1 MYVCLFQQAHSTPKN
16 AKLHSRVLHVDT
28 KLEHDVSPIIHPEI
42 ISTTN
47 NNTAVTKVTNPTSA
61 SGKSR
66 KSSGSRTRNNGV
78 ISPPQNSKAV
88 GSSTS
93 VGSNGVTS
101 AVHLQ
106 SDSNSSIT
114 QVTPLASSGA
124 EHSDC
129 NITVG
134 EMIMLPHHS
143 RIVFNLVSLDCFTSF
158 LTFLCYVTLQKKN
171 RSLFSEFDQN
181 HLSLILECYKLTNP
195 K

>member
-1 MYVCLFQQAHSTPKN
+1 MYLCLFQQAHSTPKN
-16 AKLHSRVLHVDT
+16 AKSHSRLLHVDT
-28 KLEHDVSPIIHPEI
+28 KLEQDISPIVNSETIT
-42 ISTTN
+42 TTN
-47 NNTAVTKVTNPTSA
+47 NNTAVTKVTSPTST

-66 KSSGSRTRNNGV
+66 KSSSSRTRNNGV
-78 ISPPQNSKAV
+78 ISPPQNSKAA

-93 VGSNGVTS
+93 VSSVTS

-129 NITVG
+129 NVTVG

-143 RIVFNLVSLDCFTSF
+143 SIVFFLVSLDCFTTF

-181 HLSLILECYKLTNP
+181 HLSLILECYKYKP
-195 K
+195 

>member
-1 MYVCLFQQAHSTPKN
+1 MMYVCLFQQPHSTPKN
-16 AKLHSRVLHVDT
+16 AKLHSRLLHIDT
-28 KLEHDVSPIIHPEI
+28 KLEHDVSPIIYSDI
-42 ISTTN
+42 ISATN
-47 NNTAVTKVTNPTSA
+47 NNTAVTKVTSPTST

-66 KSSGSRTRNNGV
+66 KSSSSRTHNNGV
-78 ISPPQNSKAV
+78 ISPSQNSKAA
-88 GSSTS
+88 GSSTGVS
-93 VGSNGVTS
+93 SNGVTS

-114 QVTPLASSGA
+114 QVTPLASSGG

-143 RIVFNLVSLDCFTSF
+143 RIVFSLVSLDFFTTF
-158 LTFLCYVTLQKKN
+158 LTFPCYVTLQKKN

-181 HLSLILECYKLTNP
+181 HLSLILECYKYKP
-195 K
+195 

>member
-1 MYVCLFQQAHSTPKN
+1 MMYVCLFQQAHSTPKN
-16 AKLHSRVLHVDT
+16 AKLHSRLLHVDT
-28 KLEHDVSPIIHPEI
+28 KLEHDVSPIIHSEI

-47 NNTAVTKVTNPTSA
+47 NNTAVTKVTSPTST

-88 GSSTS
+88 GSSTGVS
-93 VGSNGVTS
+93 SNGVTS

-124 EHSDC
+124 EHSDS
-129 NITVG
+129 NVTVG
-134 EMIMLPHHS
+134 EMLPHHT
-143 RIVFNLVSLDCFTSF
+143 RIVFFVVSFDCFHGF
-158 LTFLCYVTLQKKN
+158 LTFQCCVLPFRNQT
-171 RSLFSEFDQN
+171 
-181 HLSLILECYKLTNP
+181 TP
-195 K
+195 